1 MGSGQFFF
9 FANNIFK
16 DGTAGTERENMRR
29 RENEAQDPQYAR
41 EPRSERAVVWKGGDW
56 TPSGWMLWERWSKER
71 HIYQQRG
78 GRKRLRKASISNGD
92 FEVTETMV
100 VITNIIV
107 YVLYVRHRIPIQ
119 PHFT

>member
-1 MGSGQFFF
+1 MGSGQFF

-41 EPRSERAVVWKGGDW
+41 EPGSERAVVWKGGDW
-56 TPSGWMLWERWSKER
+56 TPSGWMLWEWWSKER

-78 GRKRLRKASISNGD
+78 GRKRLRKASI
-92 FEVTETMV
+92 
-100 VITNIIV
+100 IV
-107 YVLYVRHRIPIQ
+107 LKDSV
-119 PHFT
+119 